1 MYENNPQSGTKRAYA
16 APKLVEYG
24 SVTELTQTPPA
35 FALLSGISSPGS
47 STITGT

>member
-1 MYENNPQSGTKRAYA
+1 MYQPNTQPGTKRAYV

-35 FALLSGISSPGS
+35 FALLLNIGGPGS
-47 STITGT
+47 ITASAT